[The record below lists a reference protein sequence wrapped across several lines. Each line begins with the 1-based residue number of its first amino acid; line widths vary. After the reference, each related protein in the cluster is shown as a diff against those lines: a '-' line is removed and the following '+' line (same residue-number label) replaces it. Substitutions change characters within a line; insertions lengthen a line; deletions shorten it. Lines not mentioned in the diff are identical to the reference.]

1 MVLYT
6 LVYVDD
12 IIIMRNSTDKIDECI
27 TRLASSFSIKD
38 LGPLHYFLGVEVIQ
52 TATGLFL
59 SQHKYIAELL
69 EKTKMTDA
77 KAVLTPLSTTISLNK
92 DNGSPSTDA
101 TFYRSVVCSLQY
113 LSMTRPDIAFF
124 VNKLAQFMQRP
135 TTTHL
140 TALKRIMR
148 YLKGTIFHGLLLQKP
163 TSSALIAFS
172 DADWAGNKDGYTSTS
187 AHLVYYGPNLI
198 SWKSSKQKAVA
209 RSSTE
214 AEYRSL
220 ANTAAEL
227 SWITSLLIELGV
239 SSSSTPSILCDN
251 LSATY
256 LTHNLV
262 YHTRMKH
269 IAIDIHFV
277 RDLVQQQKLKIHHVS
292 TVDQLADFLTK
303 PFSKARHQLLQ
314 NKIGVTDG
322 TPILRG
328 RVKNAAVMQTSQDI

>member
-59 SQHKYIAELL
+59 SQHKYIVELL
-69 EKTKMTDA
+69 ERTKIIDA

-163 TSSALIAFS
+163 TSSALIAYS

-198 SWKSSKQKAVA
+198 SWKSSKQRAVA

-214 AEYRSL
+214 AVKL
-220 ANTAAEL
+220 NC
-227 SWITSLLIELGV
+227 V
-239 SSSSTPSILCDN
+239 S
-251 LSATY
+251 
-256 LTHNLV
+256 
-262 YHTRMKH
+262 
-269 IAIDIHFV
+269 F
-277 RDLVQQQKLKIHHVS
+277 
-292 TVDQLADFLTK
+292 FL
-303 PFSKARHQLLQ
+303 FF
-314 NKIGVTDG
+314 IFC
-322 TPILRG
+322 
-328 RVKNAAVMQTSQDI
+328 